1 MHTTRQSL
9 TAIQKSYDAG
19 VNNTIDVLSSIKML
33 FQEKIN
39 YAVAVTQQF
48 ENYSNLLLI
57 QVDYLTHAIK
67 QAQKLMFTK

>member
-9 TAIQKSYDAG
+9 TAIQKSYDSG

-39 YAVAVTQQF
+39 YAVAVTQQ
-48 ENYSNLLLI
+48 S
-57 QVDYLTHAIK
+57 
-67 QAQKLMFTK
+67 